1 MSSRTRAIVLAITA
15 PVVVFAIVG
24 GLLGTV
30 MAREDTYQHL
40 KIFDDVVS
48 LISSNY
54 VEPVNIDKVMRG
66 AMNGLV
72 DSLDPD
78 SAYLSSDEVK
88 QAESGAALPA
98 GDLGI
103 ELTRQYYLR
112 VLAARDNSPASR
124 AGLRTGD
131 YVRAINDQPTRDMS
145 VWQGTRALRGAVGS
159 KVTLTIFRGNAA
171 DPHVV
176 TLTREA
182 QTPSEVTARIAAP
195 GVGYVRVPAIGP
207 RTADQVKLQ
216 VADVTKN
223 GATKLVIDIRR
234 SASGTYDQGLALA
247 RLFVPKGTLAVRE
260 TKGVAAKDTIVA
272 NSGDGSISLPAVV
285 LMDNGTS
292 GAAELFASALLG
304 NQRADLVG
312 EHTIGRAGVQK
323 LVKLPGGSG
332 LWLTT
337 VRYLTPAGGPLHEKG
352 LEPTVAVESPEVEF
366 GQPAPATDIMLDK
379 AIEHVQLTQAP
390 AARVARATPPQTPI
404 WLAEKKAA

>member
-1 MSSRTRAIVLAITA
+1 MSSRTRVIVLVITA
-15 PVVVFAIVG
+15 PVIAFAIVG

-30 MAREDTYQHL
+30 IAREDTTYQHL

-54 VEPVNIDKVMRG
+54 VEPVNMDKVMRG

-78 SAYLSSDEVK
+78 SAYLSADEVK
-88 QAESGAALPA
+88 LAESGAALPA
-98 GDLGI
+98 GDLGL

-112 VLAARDNSPASR
+112 VLAARDNSPAAK

-131 YVRAINDQPTRDMS
+131 YVRAINDVPTRDMS
-145 VWQGTRALRGAVGS
+145 VWQGMRALRGAVGS
-159 KVTLTIFRGNAA
+159 KVALTIFRGNAA

-176 TLTREA
+176 TLVREA
-182 QTPSEVTARIAAP
+182 LLPADVTGRMAAA
-195 GVGYVRVPAIGP
+195 GVGYVRVPVIGP
-207 RTADQVKLQ
+207 KTVEQVKNQIAELS
-216 VADVTKN
+216 KN
-223 GATKLVIDIRR
+223 GATKLVLDIRR
-234 SASGTYDQGLALA
+234 TATGTYDQGIALA
-247 RLFVPKGTLAVRE
+247 RLFVPKGTLAMRE
-260 TKGVAAKDTIVA
+260 TKGVPTRDTIA
-272 NSGDGSISLPAVV
+272 ASAGDGSITLPAVV

-292 GAAELFASALLG
+292 GAAELFASALNG

-323 LVKLPGGSG
+323 LVKLPGGTG

-337 VRYLTPAGGPLHEKG
+337 VRYLTPAGNPLHEKG

-366 GQPAPATDIMLDK
+366 GQPPPATDLMLDK
-379 AIEHVQLTQAP
+379 AIEQIQQGAP
-390 AARVARATPPQTPI
+390 AARVARAGTPPA